1 MSIAYGF
8 PNTESLRMLR
18 KGLFNKKTAVARA
31 AQRLLYQ
38 LNNHQ
43 ITEHPK
49 IRVLT
54 DPLFDLERWYS
65 SQFLLVDSTKN
76 GVW

>member
-31 AQRLLYQ
+31 AQRLLYSRK
-38 LNNHQ
+38 NNH
-43 ITEHPK
+43 ITVHPK

-54 DPLFDLERWYS
+54 DPLFE
-65 SQFLLVDSTKN
+65 VDD
-76 GVW
+76 